1 MSFGCVPPASPPSGH
16 RGRSGGRGVGVERRF
31 PGKCVFSPSGWCFW
45 DFCPFLFQTEGAV
58 PGRARLISAR
68 CARPEEMGLLSCAN
82 YPARNGGKKS
92 SLKLHLRKAALRVVW
107 PRKRTG
113 KAWKSPFPPA
123 PCALGLGDAVGHQR
137 GRSQWG
143 QLRPHSPDTASGIIP
158 WSATSGKGSIALE
171 NLGGSCPLP

>member
-1 MSFGCVPPASPPSGH
+1 MCLQHRLPPAIAAAPGGEELGWKGDFLENVSFPLQDGVSGIFALFRSKPREPSQAE
-16 RGRSGGRGVGVERRF
+16 RGS
-31 PGKCVFSPSGWCFW
+31 
-45 DFCPFLFQTEGAV
+45 LALAV
-58 PGRARLISAR
+58 PGRRRWDCSRALITR
-68 CARPEEMGLLSCAN
+68 QGTEE
-82 YPARNGGKKS
+82 KKS